1 MTDPERLQG
10 KVSFVVLPV
19 ATAALAA
26 AILVADIL
34 APVETAVA
42 GLYVAVV
49 LMATRFCRPLGVIL
63 VAVGCAMLTLVSN
76 VLLPH
81 GEEAQ
86 GVVNAL
92 ICTAAIGVTTFL
104 VLQGR
109 SAEVRLRSQA
119 RLLDLTHDSIFVRRM
134 DDVITYWNRGAAEL
148 YGWSAAEAVGK
159 VCHQI
164 MQTIF
169 PTPLDQI
176 NAELL
181 RTGRW
186 EGELIHSTRDA
197 RRVTVLS
204 RWALQ
209 RDERGR
215 PATILETNN
224 NISERKQAEARTI
237 LLAREV
243 DHRANNLLAV
253 AQAMVRLSKGAT
265 VRDLKEAILGRIDA
279 LARAHSLI
287 AETGWQGAD
296 LERLVEREL
305 EPYASKAGGANTSIS
320 GVQVQL
326 TGAMAQGMAIALH
339 ELATNAAKYGAFS
352 TDAGRVEVEWSRT
365 PQGELLL
372 SWTEHGGPRV
382 EPRVEPGFGTALIE
396 QTTRQQ
402 LQGRG
407 YPLASRRPRL
417 RVPDSVVVVE
427 PRLAPGVSFIR
438 RG

>member
-1 MTDPERLQG
+1 MTYPESLQR
-10 KVSFVVLPV
+10 KVSSALLPV
-19 ATAALAA
+19 ATAALALG
-26 AILVADIL
+26 ILIADIL

-49 LMATRFCRPLGVIL
+49 LMATRFCRPLGVVL
-63 VAVGCAMLTLVSN
+63 VAVGCAALTLVSN
-76 VLLPH
+76 ILLQRD

-92 ICTAAIGVTTFL
+92 ICTAAIGVTTVL

-134 DDVITYWNRGAAEL
+134 DDVITYWNRGATEL

-169 PTPLDQI
+169 PAPLEQI

-224 NISERKQAEARTI
+224 NISDRKRAEARTI

-265 VRDLKEAILGRIDA
+265 VKDLREAILGRIDA

-305 EPYASKAGGANTSIS
+305 EPYASRGGANTFIT
-320 GVQVQL
+320 GDKVEL
-326 TGAMAQGMAIALH
+326 TGAMAQGIAIALH

-372 SWTEHGGPRV
+372 SWIEHGGPRV
-382 EPRVEPGFGTALIE
+382 ELPVEQGFGATLIE
-396 QTTRQQ
+396 QTARQQ
-402 LQGRG
+402 LQGAVDIHWRPSG
-407 YPLASRRPRL
+407 LACEFRIPC
-417 RVPDSVVVVE
+417 P
-427 PRLAPGVSFIR
+427 
-438 RG
+438 

>member
-1 MTDPERLQG
+1 MTYPASPPRKATSAL
-10 KVSFVVLPV
+10 LPA
-19 ATAALAA
+19 ATAAVAA
-26 AILVADIL
+26 AILVADVL

-49 LMATRFCRPLGVIL
+49 LMATRFCRPVGVVL
-63 VAVGCAMLTLVSN
+63 VAVGCAVLTLVSN
-76 VLLPH
+76 IFLQRD
-81 GEEAQ
+81 GEETE

-109 SAEVRLRSQA
+109 SAETRLRSQA
-119 RLLDLTHDSIFVRRM
+119 RLLDLTHDSIFVRGM
-134 DDVITYWNRGAAEL
+134 DDVITYWNRGATEL

-164 MQTIF
+164 MRTIF
-169 PTPLDQI
+169 PAPLEQI

-186 EGELIHSTRDA
+186 EGELVHSTRDS

-209 RDERGR
+209 RDDRGR
-215 PATILETNN
+215 PETILETNN
-224 NISERKQAEARTI
+224 NISERKHAEARTI

-265 VRDLKEAILGRIDA
+265 VRDLKETILGRIDA

-296 LERLVEREL
+296 LGRLVEREL
-305 EPYASKAGGANTSIS
+305 EPYASRGRANTFIS
-320 GVQVQL
+320 GDKVEL
-326 TGAMAQGMAIALH
+326 TGAMAQGLAIALH

-352 TDAGRVEVEWSRT
+352 TDAGWVEVEWSRG
-365 PQGELLL
+365 QSDLRL
-372 SWTEHGGPRV
+372 SWIECGGPMV
-382 EPRVEPGFGTALIE
+382 ELPVEQGFGTTLIE
-396 QTTRQQ
+396 QTVRQE
-402 LQGRG
+402 LQGQVDIDWRAG
-407 YPLASRRPRL
+407 GLVCEFRIPFP
-417 RVPDSVVVVE
+417 
-427 PRLAPGVSFIR
+427 
-438 RG
+438 